1 MKHKKRLHTRLL
13 SVFLALLLLM
23 TAMPFSAITAS
34 AAPASDLPDNM
45 VDSAILRALEY
56 TGYDVQKQK
65 NDGTLYQYGSYG
77 SRTPSAILSN
87 ITYNGTPSG
96 QETVADSSTVTGKAP
111 NIARFEQY
119 GLVCASFVTY
129 FICNYLPNIEGAD
142 TQFIT
147 DAVNATG
154 MNSQAVVTWQTALN
168 KLANEGKIE
177 KIGTS
182 SSNVDRSK
190 LAPGDLIIFGT
201 SENSHTHIAVYSG
214 TYNGVDFI
222 IHVGNDRGPEISRVD
237 WMGQAGDKSSYPN
250 AYFHLDEEIF
260 QQQGAIEVKKV
271 DENGKALS
279 GAVFVAT
286 NTADSS
292 IAFKIGPTNSSGYA
306 TTGNTVPFG
315 TYKVKETVF
324 PTGYQS
330 SGTSEWT
337 VTLNK
342 NTPNGT
348 ITINA
353 VNEQIPGNCKIV
365 KTSEDGKVA
374 DISFTLT
381 GNGVNKTVKTNASGE
396 IKIDNL
402 KPGNYTVT
410 ETAISYYMPQQSK
423 AVTVSSGKTTVVSFN
438 NVLKRSDLRV
448 VKTSEDNL
456 VEGIK
461 FRLYGKSESGKNIDL
476 YSVTNKNGVA
486 TFDDVLIGKN
496 YTLVEVETAEKYII
510 PDSQV
515 AEIEWNKVTEKEFY
529 NELKR
534 GDLKIVKTSED
545 NLVEGMKFRLY
556 GTSLSGENV
565 NEYAVTDK
573 NGTAYF
579 NDILIGSKYT
589 VEEIETADRYIIPD
603 KQSVVIEWNKVTEKE
618 FYNELKRGD
627 LKI

>member
-56 TGYDVQKQK
+56 TGYDVQQQK

-77 SRTPSAILSN
+77 SRAPASVLSN

-147 DAVNATG
+147 DAINATG

-190 LAPGDLIIFGT
+190 LTPGDLIIFGT
-201 SENSHTHIAVYSG
+201 SSNSHTHIAVYSG
-214 TYNGVDFI
+214 TYKGVDFI

-237 WMGQAGDKSSYPN
+237 WMGQAGYKSSYPN

-315 TYKVKETVF
+315 T
-324 PTGYQS
+324 
-330 SGTSEWT
+330 
-337 VTLNK
+337 
-342 NTPNGT
+342 
-348 ITINA
+348 
-353 VNEQIPGNCKIV
+353 
-365 KTSEDGKVA
+365 
-374 DISFTLT
+374 
-381 GNGVNKTVKTNASGE
+381 
-396 IKIDNL
+396 
-402 KPGNYTVT
+402 
-410 ETAISYYMPQQSK
+410 
-423 AVTVSSGKTTVVSFN
+423 
-438 NVLKRSDLRV
+438 
-448 VKTSEDNL
+448 
-456 VEGIK
+456 
-461 FRLYGKSESGKNIDL
+461 
-476 YSVTNKNGVA
+476 
-486 TFDDVLIGKN
+486 
-496 YTLVEVETAEKYII
+496 
-510 PDSQV
+510 
-515 AEIEWNKVTEKEFY
+515 
-529 NELKR
+529 
-534 GDLKIVKTSED
+534 
-545 NLVEGMKFRLY
+545 
-556 GTSLSGENV
+556 
-565 NEYAVTDK
+565 
-573 NGTAYF
+573 
-579 NDILIGSKYT
+579 
-589 VEEIETADRYIIPD
+589 
-603 KQSVVIEWNKVTEKE
+603 
-618 FYNELKRGD
+618 
-627 LKI
+627 